1 MHVLKR
7 IGRGMFEVWMNLQ
20 VELHG
25 SYSISRLRLLSK
37 YSNSTSVFRASLFV
51 AMAPFPTLIILTLID
66 CIPLAPTD
74 EGYRANYL
82 FWGRNYL
89 TISLMTRAILEQLHL
104 TVPSLN
110 FTVMRTLSISTIP
123 SAGAV
128 AFMLAMASLIG
139 FPLPFTLVVGIPV
152 WYVGLVIS
160 FGIFFGAKL
169 RDERAVRKELLN
181 YIVIIACQVVLTFI
195 YPAYLYGFRSVSST
209 AQTFYVLL
217 LPIVKIA
224 TKNWISFFLGTNDDL
239 KPQVVILN
247 IEVFNALYVASSMQ
261 NATSISTT
269 MALTLVDFL
278 LAWIS
283 IKDVNHFLSD
293 ITALLDKI
301 PSDHPLKLAN
311 FMEVALKMLEE
322 DEELRADIALR
333 VFSVRSRPPNIGSK
347 TPKIRAAEPTF
358 EEVETNVKSSN
369 RIFPTA
375 AIFAKSPQTSLVT
388 VAAIAPAKPQT
399 CKPLRKIFTA
409 EQRMEYVH
417 RTAQVLFTTEFIILI
432 EFTEVIIPFIYSTYT
447 IAMFQLP
454 NRVFY
459 PQIRVLD
466 QMTLAKMIGNIAI
479 YGLMELLSFI
489 AMSVLLWKKLGIST
503 LHQLAFVLD
512 RERRMVQ
519 SNLFLWICYTI
530 QNSLDH
536 NGADFSWQFAWLQDK
551 TR

>member
-1 MHVLKR
+1 M
-7 IGRGMFEVWMNLQ
+7 RGVRRLCSSIYGVWINLQ

-25 SYSISRLRLLSK
+25 SYSVSRMNFLSE
-37 YSNSTSVFRASLFV
+37 YSNCTSVFRASISNAGRITSKLFV
-51 AMAPFPTLIILTLID
+51 LGKKLPDDLAHDSCNSRAAPPH
-66 CIPLAPTD
+66 C
-74 EGYRANYL
+74 
-82 FWGRNYL
+82 
-89 TISLMTRAILEQLHL
+89 
-104 TVPSLN
+104 
-110 FTVMRTLSISTIP
+110 
-123 SAGAV
+123 
-128 AFMLAMASLIG
+128 ASLIG

-152 WYVGLVIS
+152 WFVGLMIC

-169 RDERAVRKELLN
+169 RREPVVRQELLN
-181 YIVIIACQVVLTFI
+181 YIVVIACQVVLTFI

-209 AQTFYVLL
+209 TQTFYVLL

-224 TKNWISFFLGTNDDL
+224 TKNWISFFLGTKDDL

-269 MALTLVDFL
+269 MALTFVDFL

-283 IKDVNHFLSD
+283 IKDVNYFLTD
-293 ITALLDKI
+293 ITLLLEKI
-301 PSDHPLKLAN
+301 PSDHPLKRAN

-322 DEELRADIALR
+322 DAQLRADSSLR
-333 VFSVRSRPPNIGSK
+333 LFSVCSHHPPGTGSK
-347 TPKIRAAEPTF
+347 PSRVRSLDP
-358 EEVETNVKSSN
+358 EVETNFN
-369 RIFPTA
+369 LGHHIFPTA
-375 AIFAKSPQTSLVT
+375 SILPNVPSIPFLTGAT
-388 VAAIAPAKPQT
+388 VAPTKSETYKPFRT
-399 CKPLRKIFTA
+399 LFSTK
-409 EQRMEYVH
+409 ERMEYVQ
-417 RTAQVLFTTEFIILI
+417 RSAQVLFTTEFIILI

-459 PQIRVLD
+459 PQIRQLD
-466 QMTLAKMIGNIAI
+466 RNTLAQMIGNIAI
-479 YGLMELLSFI
+479 YGLMELVSFV
-489 AMSVLLWKKLGIST
+489 AMSVLLKRKLGIST

-536 NGADFSWQFAWLQDK
+536 NGADFSWQFSWLQNK
-551 TR
+551 RS

>member
-1 MHVLKR
+1 MRR
-7 IGRGMFEVWMNLQ
+7 IQRLCSGIYDVWMNLQ

-25 SYSISRLRLLSK
+25 SYSISRMRFLSE
-37 YSNSTSVFRASLFV
+37 YSSSTSVFRASVFV
-51 AMAPFPTLIILTLID
+51 IIAPFPCLIILTMID
-66 CIPLAPTD
+66 CVPLAPTED
-74 EGYRANYL
+74 GSRANYL

-104 TVPSLN
+104 TVPSLD
-110 FTVMRTLSISTIP
+110 FTFIRTVCISALP

-128 AFMLAMASLIG
+128 AFMLAMTSLIG
-139 FPLPFTLVVGIPV
+139 FPLPFTLVIGIPV
-152 WYVGLVIS
+152 WFVGLVIC
-160 FGIFFGAKL
+160 FGIFFGSKL
-169 RDERAVRKELLN
+169 RRESEVRTELLN
-181 YIVIIACQVVLTFI
+181 YIVVIACQVVLTFI

-209 AQTFYVLL
+209 VQTFYVLL
-217 LPIVKIA
+217 LPIIKIA
-224 TKNWISFFLGTNDDL
+224 TKNWISFFLGTKDDL

-269 MALTLVDFL
+269 MALTFVDFA

-283 IKDVNHFLSD
+283 IKDVNFFLAD
-293 ITALLDKI
+293 ITALLMKI
-301 PSDHPLKLAN
+301 PSDHPLKTAN
-311 FMEVALKMLEE
+311 FMEIALKMLDE
-322 DEELRADIALR
+322 DVQLRADSALR
-333 VFSVRSRPPNIGSK
+333 LFSVRIPASSSRPVRVRSLDP
-347 TPKIRAAEPTF
+347 A
-358 EEVETNVKSSN
+358 VETNFPSRHN
-369 RIFPTA
+369 LFPTA
-375 AIFAKSPQTSLVT
+375 SILPKLPSIPFLTGAT
-388 VAAIAPAKPQT
+388 VMPARKETYKPFRE
-399 CKPLRKIFTA
+399 LFTTK
-409 EQRMEYVH
+409 QRMDYVH

-459 PQIRVLD
+459 PQIRALNRT
-466 QMTLAKMIGNIAI
+466 TLGQMIGNIAV

-489 AMSVLLWKKLGIST
+489 AMSVILRRKLGIST

-536 NGADFSWQFAWLQDK
+536 NGADFSWKFSWLK
-551 TR
+551 KSN